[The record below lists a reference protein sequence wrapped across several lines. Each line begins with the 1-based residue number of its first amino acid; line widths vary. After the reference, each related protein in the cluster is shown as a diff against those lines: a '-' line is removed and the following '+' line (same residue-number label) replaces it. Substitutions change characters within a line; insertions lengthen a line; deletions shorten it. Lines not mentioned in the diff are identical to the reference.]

1 MQILEIIESHTGGEP
16 TRVVI
21 AGGPDLSAGSMEEK
35 FAYFKKHHD
44 WLRRTVCN
52 EPRGH
57 DAMVGALITPTTNE
71 DCVCGVI
78 FFNNV
83 GTLHMCIH
91 GTIGLVMTLKFMDLI
106 DVGVHKIDTAVGVIT
121 ATLREDGLVEVVN
134 VPSYRLA
141 KNVPIHV
148 AGYGEIFGDV
158 AWGGNWFF
166 LINGQGPEV
175 AYANRDAL
183 AEFSKNVRAA
193 LTEQKITA
201 PDGHEIDHVE
211 IFAPAADPALADSRN
226 FVFCPG
232 HAYDRSPCG
241 TGTSAKLA
249 CLYADGKIQPGEVW
263 RQAGIL
269 DSVFTG
275 SIEVLG
281 EGKIVPRISGRA
293 WVNGKSTYYFD
304 PTDPFRFGIE
314 ESIH

>member
-1 MQILEIIESHTGGEP
+1 MQTLEIIESHTGGEP

-91 GTIGLVMTLKFMDLI
+91 GTIGLVMTLKLMELI
-106 DVGVHKIDTAVGVIT
+106 DVGVHQIDTAVGVIT

-211 IFAPAADPALADSRN
+211 IFAPADPAVADSRN
-226 FVFCPG
+226 FVYCPG

-281 EGKIVPRISGRA
+281 DGKIVPRISGRA